1 MLLSRI
7 LMALRHPGLLLC
19 EVSDCY
25 VPSNQLSQCW
35 THCKVRS
42 CLPRLQDSHPQPSAS
57 TMRLVMTRVEAVNL
71 SAEGIASCDM
81 VEITNSDLAHTI
93 FSPFFADHLCA
104 YEAVRIILL
113 DPQNHA
119 RGVVTIGQGGIA
131 QTTADH
137 RLLFA
142 AALTTLSPAVIIA
155 HNHPSGKLVPSRAD
169 IDWTRKAC
177 QIGELHE
184 ITVRDHLILGMNG
197 YYSMADKGLL

>member
-1 MLLSRI
+1 
-7 LMALRHPGLLLC
+7 
-19 EVSDCY
+19 
-25 VPSNQLSQCW
+25 
-35 THCKVRS
+35 
-42 CLPRLQDSHPQPSAS
+42 
-57 TMRLVMTRVEAVNL
+57 MRLVMTRVEAVNL